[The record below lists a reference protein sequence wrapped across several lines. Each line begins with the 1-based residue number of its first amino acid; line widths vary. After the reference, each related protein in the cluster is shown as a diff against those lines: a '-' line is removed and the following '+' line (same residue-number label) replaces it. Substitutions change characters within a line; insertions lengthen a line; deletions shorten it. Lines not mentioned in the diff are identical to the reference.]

1 MNEKEEIVY
10 FSVEKYFSKKRWERM
25 CNYERKVYANKK
37 RNFELLLSLG
47 LEPEMPDFMK
57 HIRNEN
63 KKFYQQTLQN
73 NRTKDIKSNQH
84 KACLD
89 KEGIREQDNNSVSGF
104 QNSPSAAEYFKN
116 MIPRTESHLENLTS
130 LSVLLEKH
138 IKQQESSAV

>member
-37 RNFELLLSLG
+37 RNFELLLSL
-47 LEPEMPDFMK
+47 D
-57 HIRNEN
+57 
-63 KKFYQQTLQN
+63 